1 MKWSG
6 DRAVSAGN
14 SANPKEP
21 RMKTL
26 HTNAFKTGQWKT
38 HRMWRRHRI
47 KTMASNTAVATDAGF
62 NKLLILAPNNRNS
75 IVGRSIQ
82 HCRTSCCNW
91 LISDLLV
98 LWNKTLWYYLN
109 TYKSIAALI
118 KLSMK
123 ARGLGQSSLL
133 QLEITQG
140 VAGAKEKRDIWNTSE
155 NRWPTRRRVKF
166 P

>member
-47 KTMASNTAVATDAGF
+47 KTMTSNTAVATDAGF

-82 HCRTSCCNW
+82 HWRTSCCNW
-91 LISDLLV
+91 LIWLIGALKQNFVILL
-98 LWNKTLWYYLN
+98 KYLQIN
-109 TYKSIAALI
+109 RCLDKAVDESTRAGPVFFIAFGNHPRCGWC
-118 KLSMK
+118 K
-123 ARGLGQSSLL
+123 R
-133 QLEITQG
+133 
-140 VAGAKEKRDIWNTSE
+140 KERHLKHVREQVTNS
-155 NRWPTRRRVKF
+155 PSC
-166 P
+166 